1 MRFVMAALILTLV
14 LPIADAAGSKGGCSG
29 HCDSV
34 YATCMNRAK
43 SGQARKACKTTHK
56 ACQGTCSR

>member
-1 MRFVMAALILTLV
+1 MRLVMAALILMST
-14 LPIADAAGSKGGCSG
+14 LPIADAGSKGGCG
-29 HCDSV
+29 NHCDSV
-34 YATCMNRAK
+34 YATCMSRAK